1 MDYFGPPPTSGSPV
15 VLPFMHS
22 HHPRRSTTVLKSLPP
37 YFCQL
42 LLSSA
47 FTITSQDFSPRTIFI
62 QWSLLSSRYH
72 HVQLN
77 TTANPTL
84 ILRSSYE
91 RMSRGKSD
99 PCLSPFVLHMLFQ
112 SGSKAANLVIYNN
125 YRHVSETTILTLCKK
140 FMIGSLPFSS
150 FF

>member
-91 RMSRGKSD
+91 RMSRGKVIRASLHLFFT
-99 PCLSPFVLHMLFQ
+99 CSSKVVLRLQTLLSIITIDMSVKPPF
-112 SGSKAANLVIYNN
+112 
-125 YRHVSETTILTLCKK
+125 
-140 FMIGSLPFSS
+140 
-150 FF
+150 